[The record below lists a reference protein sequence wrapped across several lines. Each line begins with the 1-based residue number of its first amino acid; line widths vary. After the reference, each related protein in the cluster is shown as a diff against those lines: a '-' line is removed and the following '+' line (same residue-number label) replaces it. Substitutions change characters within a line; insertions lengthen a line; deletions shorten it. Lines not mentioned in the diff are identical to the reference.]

1 MVRAALERPTSR
13 IVDVDG
19 PVYVSDFG
27 GSGPAIVLLHGLGGS
42 HVNWLSSGP
51 LLARAARVV
60 AIDLVAFGR
69 TPPEGRSSTIAANA
83 ELLRDFIDAEMGG
96 SAIVVGN
103 SMGGLVSLIAAAEYP
118 QQIAGLVLLDAAL
131 PRPEG
136 AGIDRAVALAFAAY
150 AMPGFGEM
158 FLRARAM
165 RYGPERYVRQVLDL
179 CCADASRV
187 APEIVE
193 AHIELARE
201 RRKMSWTDRAFLDAA
216 RSLLVTLAS
225 KRRFYATIE
234 SISAPTLIL
243 QGALDRLVPVEAAR
257 ALARRRPDWE
267 LEIYDDAGHA
277 PQLEVPERFVAS
289 VQRWLKEN
297 GKAAAIAATS

>member
-13 IVDVDG
+13 TVDIDG
-19 PVYVSDFG
+19 PVHVSDFG
-27 GSGPAIVLLHGLGGS
+27 GSGPSIVLLHGLGGS

-51 LLARAARVV
+51 LLAQSARVV

-69 TPPEGRSSTIAANA
+69 TPPEGRSSTIGANA
-83 ELLRDFIDAEMGG
+83 ELLRDFIKAEMGG
-96 SAIVVGN
+96 SAIVIGN

-118 QQIAGLVLLDAAL
+118 EQIAGLVLLDAAL

-136 AGIDRAVALAFAAY
+136 AGIDLGVVLAFAAY
-150 AMPGFGEM
+150 AMPGVGEV
-158 FLRARAM
+158 FLRARAL
-165 RYGPERYVRQVLDL
+165 RYSPERYVAQVLDL
-179 CCADASRV
+179 CCADATRV
-187 APEIVE
+187 APEIVK

-201 RRKMSWTDRAFLDAA
+201 RRKMAWTDRTFLDAA
-216 RSLLVTLAS
+216 RSLLVTLAP
-225 KRRFYATIE
+225 KQRFYATVD
-234 SISAPTLIL
+234 SITAPALIL

-257 ALARRRPDWE
+257 ALAKRRPDWD

-289 VQRWLKEN
+289 VQTWLN
-297 GKAAAIAATS
+297 GNGRAAAIAATS